1 MKFSVADRETLA
13 DGTKRLMLN
22 VPKEELIYLGYIL
35 ESFEGWCNYTTPN
48 KNEPFL
54 QVDVTLN
61 YIDDFNRLIKALSE
75 WNYEGV

>member
-1 MKFSVADRETLA
+1 MIFFVADRETLL
-13 DGTKRLMLN
+13 DGTERLMLN

-54 QVDVTLN
+54 QIDVTPDYLN
-61 YIDDFNRLIKALSE
+61 DFNKLIKALSE
-75 WNYEGV
+75 WNYEEV